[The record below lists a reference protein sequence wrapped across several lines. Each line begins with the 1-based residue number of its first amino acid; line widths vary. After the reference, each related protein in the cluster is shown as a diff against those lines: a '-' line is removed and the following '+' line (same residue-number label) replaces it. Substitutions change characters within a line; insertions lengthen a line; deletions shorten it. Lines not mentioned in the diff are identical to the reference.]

1 MQKACYIF
9 LIPFNSEYPT
19 MTDSEFFCLWAAE
32 SSHFLHEK
40 GAPCVDTQEGNF
52 IAFHVWGI
60 AYVTKI

>member
-1 MQKACYIF
+1 
-9 LIPFNSEYPT
+9 
-19 MTDSEFFCLWAAE
+19 MTDSEFFCLWAVE